1 MEITVMCDKC
11 NHEIKIEG
19 SCAAFRSITLYTK
32 PCPRCLELAK
42 IQTEDGILSDKPK
55 GNKNDNT

>member
-1 MEITVMCDKC
+1 MCDKC

-42 IQTEDGILSDKPK
+42 IQTEDGILSDKPN
-55 GNKNDNT
+55 GEKNDNT